1 MLAILLLSILAL
13 AAVFAGARLPD
24 LPQLSLANFAP
35 PIRQQIQE
43 ASDALRSN
51 PQDAAANGRLGMLL
65 HAYQQN
71 EAAVVCFERARALDS
86 NEFKWTYYLGTVQAA
101 LGNHS
106 EAVVT
111 LREGLQRRP
120 DYIPAQLRLAESLL
134 ATGRTDESGRST
146 HRFCKSILKLPW
158 HTMGWAG

>member
-1 MLAILLLSILAL
+1 
-13 AAVFAGARLPD
+13 
-24 LPQLSLANFAP
+24 
-35 PIRQQIQE
+35 
-43 ASDALRSN
+43 
-51 PQDAAANGRLGMLL
+51 MLL

-71 EAAVVCFERARALDS
+71 EAAAICFERARTLDS
-86 NEFKWTYYLGTVQAA
+86 KEFKWIYYLGTVQAA

-134 ATGRTDESGRST
+134 ATGRTDESGQTLRID
-146 HRFCKSILKLPW
+146 FAKAP
-158 HTMGWAG
+158 